1 MALINF
7 GYRVDMTNIP
17 APVET
22 GAYIVAYD
30 LDGVLKQKDS
40 TGLITVIGGTGGS
53 GTGPVGPQGPTGPAG
68 IGITG
73 PTGPAGSGGSDQD
86 NFVKQII
93 ISNDIEYIKSEIT
106 NASIARNKLL
116 NIFYNSNEKY
126 CILSDDDTI
135 LLKKIS
141 VDDKDCVSYT
151 NDYDKGFKQTERIS
165 SAFLVLKNIK
175 EYFDETLDANQD
187 LDFGLM
193 LVNKG
198 YSVYR
203 YSSDIVNINRG
214 QSSMFKNKMYAL
226 HKKKEALKIINKKYD
241 NKNI

>member
-1 MALINF
+1 MLVLIPCYFNNIQ
-7 GYRVDMTNIP
+7 YRKERFNQ
-17 APVET
+17 
-22 GAYIVAYD
+22 
-30 LDGVLKQKDS
+30 VLKSHLLFNNYVK
-40 TGLITVIGGTGGS
+40 VIWMNDED
-53 GTGPVGPQGPTGPAG
+53 PT
-68 IGITG
+68 
-73 PTGPAGSGGSDQD
+73 
-86 NFVKQII
+86 I

>member
-1 MALINF
+1 MLVLIPCYFNNIQ
-7 GYRVDMTNIP
+7 YRKERFNQ
-17 APVET
+17 
-22 GAYIVAYD
+22 
-30 LDGVLKQKDS
+30 VLESNLFFNNDIK
-40 TGLITVIGGTGGS
+40 VIWMNDED
-53 GTGPVGPQGPTGPAG
+53 PT
-68 IGITG
+68 
-73 PTGPAGSGGSDQD
+73 
-86 NFVKQII
+86 I
-93 ISNDIEYIKSEIT
+93 ISNNIEYIKSELT
-106 NASIARNKLL
+106 NASVARNKLL
-116 NIFYNSNEKY
+116 NIFYNSDEEY

-135 LLKKIS
+135 LLKQIS

-151 NDYDKGFKQTERIS
+151 NDYDKGFKQTEKIS

-226 HKKKEALKIINKKYD
+226 HKKQEALKIINKKYD
-241 NKNI
+241 NKNIRTSKYR